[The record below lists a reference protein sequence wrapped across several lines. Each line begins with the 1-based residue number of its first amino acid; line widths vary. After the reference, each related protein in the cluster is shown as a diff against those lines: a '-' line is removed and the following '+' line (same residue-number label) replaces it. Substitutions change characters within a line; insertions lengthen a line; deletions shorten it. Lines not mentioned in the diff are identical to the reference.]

1 MFENLPET
9 APHKSKGKLK
19 AIAVSASVQAALVA
33 GIIFIQMVMPEKLGE
48 FQLLTTLYMAAP
60 PPPPAP
66 LSAVPVQHRE
76 VQKTTVAANSAPKVV
91 EPEAEPVKTSELTAP
106 IAIPKRRGGSTA

>member
-9 APHKSKGKLK
+9 IPNKGKRKLR
-19 AIAVSASVQAALVA
+19 AIAASASVQAALVA

-60 PPPPAP
+60 PPPPEVWVVRDSVQGRSGAAGGTLTPFDDAP
-66 LSAVPVQHRE
+66 
-76 VQKTTVAANSAPKVV
+76 TT
-91 EPEAEPVKTSELTAP
+91 
-106 IAIPKRRGGSTA
+106 RGGVIAAGFGR